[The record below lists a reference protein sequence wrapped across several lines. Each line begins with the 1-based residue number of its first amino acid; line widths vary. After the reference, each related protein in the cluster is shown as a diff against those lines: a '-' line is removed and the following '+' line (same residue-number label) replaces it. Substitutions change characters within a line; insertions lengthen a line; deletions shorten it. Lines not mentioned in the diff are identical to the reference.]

1 MVVLFDTN
9 RVLRWMLPIV
19 KFKKKSR
26 TGPCGPHGCEEEKR
40 QRKSGREPR
49 VEVKVG
55 KGFFQRFLA
64 MDLSMIDDNC
74 FLLRIMTQ
82 KSGDSL
88 NEAGL
93 NVNGRQRGV
102 LEDNWQAGQRQAGQ
116 AGKRFWRQLCR
127 GGQRQNA
134 TNSEKQSLSCFLDHN
149 ELYFQTMTLSL

>member
-1 MVVLFDTN
+1 
-9 RVLRWMLPIV
+9 MLLIE

-93 NVNGRQRGV
+93 NVNCEQRFL
-102 LEDNWQAGQRQAGQ
+102 LEERQAGQQQAGQ
-116 AGKRFWRQLCR
+116 AGQRFRQ
-127 GGQRQNA
+127 
-134 TNSEKQSLSCFLDHN
+134 
-149 ELYFQTMTLSL
+149 